1 MRALNVPGLLTLAA
15 VLAVWE
21 LAVRTGAL
29 VYDYLPAPSNVAV
42 ALAAAIINGQ
52 IVIDV
57 LHTLRSV
64 LLGWAIAGCLGI
76 GLGLLL
82 GFSPTARRYGL
93 ATIET
98 LRPMPGIAF
107 LPLALLWFNFS
118 LETELTVIAFPT
130 LWPIA
135 MNTMGGVIAVEK
147 RLHDVSRTL
156 HLGPP
161 QALAKVLVPAAVP
174 SILVGLRLGLGV
186 ALVMAII
193 AEMIGN
199 PQGLGHAII
208 RDMQAFQPE
217 RMFAG
222 VLVVGILG
230 IALNATLL
238 AVSRWTLPGHFL
250 RARLHE

>member
-1 MRALNVPGLLTLAA
+1 MRALNLPGILTLAA
-15 VLAVWE
+15 VLAAWE
-21 LAVRTGAL
+21 LAVRSGAL

-42 ALAAAIINGQ
+42 ALAAAIVNGQ

-64 LLGWAIAGCLGI
+64 LLGWAIAGGLGI

-98 LRPMPGIAF
+98 LRPMPGVAF

-118 LETELTVIAFPT
+118 LETELTVIVFPA

-156 HLGPP
+156 HPAFGSDASADPHATATSSSRGTSRMNPSSHGPG
-161 QALAKVLVPAAVP
+161 LAMGRAMGRDGLSVSWPAP
-174 SILVGLRLGLGV
+174 
-186 ALVMAII
+186 
-193 AEMIGN
+193 N
-199 PQGLGHAII
+199 
-208 RDMQAFQPE
+208 DTPE
-217 RMFAG
+217 
-222 VLVVGILG
+222 
-230 IALNATLL
+230 
-238 AVSRWTLPGHFL
+238 
-250 RARLHE
+250 